1 MRRIISVIVVLFI
14 SSAAWSQDSGQ
25 LRIPLTNPG
34 QPGKLR
40 VDINSGSITVR
51 GSDVKEVVINY
62 VSSERKVNDKE
73 KEKDGASSTSGLN
86 KVSSSTMDL
95 EASEKDNV
103 VRVESESWNKG
114 VDLVIEVPKNF
125 DLDLEGYNN
134 GFIQV
139 NNITGEIEAEHYNGK
154 ITLENISG
162 SVVAETYN
170 GEITITYDKVTPDTP
185 MAYSTYNGHVDL
197 TFPSTTKLSFKMKS
211 KQGDI
216 YEGFGM
222 EMIQD
227 EAAAETDRSKSGVY
241 KVKVNTWVRGDIN
254 GGGAD
259 VTIQSYNGNI
269 YLRKAN

>member
-1 MRRIISVIVVLFI
+1 MKQIISVIAVLLI
-14 SSAAWSQDSGQ
+14 TSAAWSQDSGQ
-25 LRIPLTNPG
+25 LRIPLTNPD

-51 GSDVKEVVINY
+51 GSDVKEVIVNY
-62 VSSERKVNDKE
+62 VSTERKVKE
-73 KEKDGASSTSGLN
+73 KAKDSSSGTSGLT

-95 EASEKDNV
+95 EASEKDNF
-103 VRVESESWNKG
+103 VRVESDSWNQG
-114 VDLVIEVPKNF
+114 VDLDIEVPKNF
-125 DLDLEGYNN
+125 DLQLEGYNN
-134 GFIQV
+134 GFILV

-154 ITLENISG
+154 ITMENISG

-170 GEITITYDKVTPDTP
+170 GGITITYNKVTPDTP

-197 TFPSTTKLSFKMKS
+197 TFPPSTKLSFKMKS

-222 EMIQD
+222 VITQD
-227 EAAAETDRSKSGVY
+227 KASAQTDRSKSGVY
-241 KVKVNTWVRGDIN
+241 KVKVDTWVKGDIN
-254 GGGAD
+254 GGGAE